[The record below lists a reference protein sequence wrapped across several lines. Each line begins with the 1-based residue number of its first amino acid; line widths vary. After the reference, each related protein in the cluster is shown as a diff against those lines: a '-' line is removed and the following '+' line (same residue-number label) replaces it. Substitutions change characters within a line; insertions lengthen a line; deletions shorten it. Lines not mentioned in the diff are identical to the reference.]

1 MTKLPD
7 TEIYRPRNF
16 FIALAAGIVF
26 GSIGLALLVALVI
39 PENLRYLQFRDA
51 VPVPVTEILHAELDW
66 TDDMDGSAKVLSA
79 KVLVEYKYMFDDREY
94 VGSSPSIYL
103 GSDNLGSFQSDLFER
118 IKRFRRDG
126 DPLTCYVLE
135 TDPARSVLDR
145 SFRKG
150 RGLLSIVLSLLSVA
164 AGGFLTGYP
173 LWNRRRYFSPEQSD

>member
-7 TEIYRPRNF
+7 TEIFRPRNF
-16 FIALAAGIVF
+16 FIALAVGIVF
-26 GSIGLALLVALVI
+26 GSVGLVMLLALVI

-66 TDDMDGSAKVLSA
+66 TDNMDRSTSGAPST
-79 KVLVEYKYMFDDREY
+79 KVLVEYKYVFDGLEY

-103 GSDNLGSFQSDLFER
+103 GGDNLGSFQSDLFER

-126 DPLTCYVLE
+126 VPLTCYVLE

-145 SFRKG
+145 SLRKG
-150 RGLLSIVLSLLSVA
+150 RGLLAIFLSLIFVA
-164 AGGFLTGYP
+164 VGGFLTGYT
-173 LWNRRRYFSPEQSD
+173 LRNRRRYFSAG